1 MVLFT
6 RTRQE
11 MDADKLSTKG
21 LFVAENDFQN
31 LQLLIFVAEV
41 GHSSIPGYFI

>member
-6 RTRQE
+6 RMTQE
-11 MDADKLSTKG
+11 MDSDKLRTKD

-31 LQLLIFVAEV
+31 LL
-41 GHSSIPGYFI
+41 